1 MPEALSNFQRKRSN
15 NIFRILV
22 DFTNMIR
29 VAIFE
34 DNMLLRQVLTDLV
47 NNTINFKCTGSYP
60 DAHNVLRKIH
70 QSNPDV
76 ILMDIEMPGTDGISA
91 VTQIKEHYPAKLI
104 LMQTVIEDNDKI
116 FDAICAGASGYLLK
130 NTPPARLI
138 EAMNE
143 ARAGGSP
150 MSPIVARKVIENF
163 STLRQINRK
172 DKIDLSERE
181 TELLQHLVKGNSY
194 KMIADACFI
203 SIDTVKF
210 HIKNIYEKLHVN
222 SKAEAV
228 AKAFKSGL
236 V

>member
-1 MPEALSNFQRKRSN
+1 
-15 NIFRILV
+15 
-22 DFTNMIR
+22 
-29 VAIFE
+29 
-34 DNMLLRQVLTDLV
+34 
-47 NNTINFKCTGSYP
+47 
-60 DAHNVLRKIH
+60 
-70 QSNPDV
+70 
-76 ILMDIEMPGTDGISA
+76 
-91 VTQIKEHYPAKLI
+91 
-104 LMQTVIEDNDKI
+104 
-116 FDAICAGASGYLLK
+116 
-130 NTPPARLI
+130 
-138 EAMNE
+138 
-143 ARAGGSP
+143 

>member
-1 MPEALSNFQRKRSN
+1 MTK
-15 NIFRILV
+15 
-22 DFTNMIR
+22 

-34 DNMLLRQVLTDLV
+34 DNTLLRQVMTDLI
-47 NNTINFKCTGSYP
+47 NNTMNFICSGSYP
-60 DAHNVLRKIH
+60 DANNVLRKIQ
-70 QSNPDV
+70 QSDPDV
-76 ILMDIEMPGTDGISA
+76 ILMDVEMPGTDGISA
-91 VTQIKEHYPAKLI
+91 VIQIKKHYPAKLI
-104 LMQTVIEDNDKI
+104 LMQTVIEENDKI

-130 NTPPARLI
+130 NTPPAKLI
-138 EAMNE
+138 EAINE

-150 MSPIVARKVIENF
+150 MSPVVARKVLENF
-163 STLRQINRK
+163 SSLRQITNK
-172 DKIDLSERE
+172 DKIELSDRE
-181 TELLQHLVKGNSY
+181 TEILHHLVTGDSY

-203 SIDTVKF
+203 SLDTVKF

>member
-1 MPEALSNFQRKRSN
+1 
-15 NIFRILV
+15 
-22 DFTNMIR
+22 
-29 VAIFE
+29 
-34 DNMLLRQVLTDLV
+34 
-47 NNTINFKCTGSYP
+47 
-60 DAHNVLRKIH
+60 
-70 QSNPDV
+70 
-76 ILMDIEMPGTDGISA
+76 MDIEMPGTNGISA